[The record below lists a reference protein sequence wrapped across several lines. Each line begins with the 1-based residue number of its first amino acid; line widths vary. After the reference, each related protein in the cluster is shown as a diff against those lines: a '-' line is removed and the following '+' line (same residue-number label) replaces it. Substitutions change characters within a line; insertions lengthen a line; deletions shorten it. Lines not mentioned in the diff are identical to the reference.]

1 MNCTNNLMLYFKRR
15 EKSMDIERFR
25 EKYLRKAQK
34 VLSGKDYLIEQYTPH
49 NSYIAQLFVL

>member
-1 MNCTNNLMLYFKRR
+1 MLYFKRR

-34 VLSGKDYLIEQYTPH
+34 VLSGNDYLIEQYTPH